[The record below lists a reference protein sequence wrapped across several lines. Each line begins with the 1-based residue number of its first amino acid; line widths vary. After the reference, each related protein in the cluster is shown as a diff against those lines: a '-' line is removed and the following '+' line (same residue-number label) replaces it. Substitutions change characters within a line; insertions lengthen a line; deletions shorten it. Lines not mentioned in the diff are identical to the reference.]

1 MQTRRLSPVFL
12 ACAAT
17 FSLLS
22 FQANAQT
29 LSLTNNSSLSKG
41 MTPKAV
47 RTYETNKATKG
58 AGGKGVSGQSPDAGG
73 VAGVGTGTG
82 ETNNNGTNGGPY
94 NGTNGGPN
102 NGTNIGTNGAGGGTG
117 SSNNST
123 ITGSGGDFM
132 GPPSPNQYNGN
143 GGVTNTGGDFM
154 GPPSPNG
161 LGGLSGAI
169 PGTVV
174 SGIPGVGGLATNG
187 QTTPDWLRMIQVAAP
202 VVAGITGNQNVA
214 NVASIAGSGA
224 QLYGQLSNGQDWTLQ
239 NYANMGNIAL
249 QTAALATNNPNIDR
263 AVQLG
268 NLGTGAWN
276 AYTALS
282 GGSNTAGGMN
292 AGGAAQFVGY
302 TPSGQP
308 VYQSAQQ
315 ATQSGSTP
323 WGAVA
328 NVAGNIAPQL
338 GNITG
343 NRMIGQVGA
352 VAGLAGNVYNQ
363 TGGFNNSPTMG
374 QVANV
379 AGQLGYATGNQGLG
393 QVGQVANAA
402 GQINNGYTQGQQ
414 TYNPGNSGTVNYAQ
428 PATQSTNGVYQ
439 SPKPVYD
446 NVTGEQVLPGTPEYQ
461 AATAT
466 PMPKPQL
473 VDDAYSNPTPMPKPQ
488 PVDASSTPKATQAE
502 IDRFN
507 SPLYAKPVSN
517 GSSSSSDWL

>member
-22 FQANAQT
+22 FQANAQNAFT
-29 LSLTNNSSLSKG
+29 LTNNQSLSQG
-41 MTPKAV
+41 MTPRGARSFDVPKS
-47 RTYETNKATKG
+47 TTQSNQSGGTNASPSAGNSGSNGNG
-58 AGGKGVSGQSPDAGG
+58 AGP
-73 VAGVGTGTG
+73 
-82 ETNNNGTNGGPY
+82 TNGDPNGGPY
-94 NGTNGGPN
+94 V
-102 NGTNIGTNGAGGGTG
+102 GTNGAGGGTG

-143 GGVTNTGGDFM
+143 GQLVSNTGGDFM

-174 SGIPGVGGLATNG
+174 SGGGFGGIPGVGGLATNG

-263 AVQLG
+263 AAQLG

-276 AYTALS
+276 AYTAMS

-302 TPSGQP
+302 TNTGQP

-323 WGAVA
+323 WGAAA

-402 GQINNGYTQGQQ
+402 GQINNGYRQGQQ